1 MTDWNKPETE
11 QDAQLTQDR
20 RRFQALRSLRE
31 QEFRAHLED
40 IKRPA
45 QRVGADNVECLEPE
59 EKTTMERELKSTPAM
74 PSVPA
79 TTKTDS
85 MSSPITG
92 QTAPVDPTKG
102 NALMKKL
109 FGSKLPI
116 VPDPAPQT
124 KPKSES

>member
-1 MTDWNKPETE
+1 
-11 QDAQLTQDR
+11 
-20 RRFQALRSLRE
+20 
-31 QEFRAHLED
+31 
-40 IKRPA
+40 
-45 QRVGADNVECLEPE
+45 
-59 EKTTMERELKSTPAM
+59 MERELKSTPAM